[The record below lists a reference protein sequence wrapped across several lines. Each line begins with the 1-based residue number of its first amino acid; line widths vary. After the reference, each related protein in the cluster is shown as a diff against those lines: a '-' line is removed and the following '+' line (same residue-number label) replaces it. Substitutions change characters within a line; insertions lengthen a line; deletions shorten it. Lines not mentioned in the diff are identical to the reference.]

1 VRQVF
6 LFVQMAAIV
15 VVAYMALVMV
25 NRRIADQQRE
35 QQRQQPDGFAEFE
48 RAYGGTAV
56 KIVQFYSREGTLFEG
71 SSTVLCYGLANAR
84 SVRIEPPVEGV
95 SVSINNCVEVAPERD
110 TRYTLTAEG
119 NDGHVVSESFVLK
132 VRPDPDTLPKI
143 TSFRITK
150 HEIDHGRHIFSLAFS
165 QRNGE
170 LVDID
175 PPAFPTLHGA
185 PNGSFYVSP
194 GKTTT
199 YTLTVTGKKSRQV
212 RRQLTVE
219 VPGN

>member
-1 VRQVF
+1 MRLVF
-6 LFVQMAAIV
+6 LSLRMVAIV
-15 VVAYMALVMV
+15 VVACLALVMV
-25 NRRIADQQRE
+25 NRRLGEQRQQRE
-35 QQRQQPDGFAEFE
+35 PPDGFAEFE

-71 SSTVLCYGLANAR
+71 STTVLCYGVANAR

-95 SVSINNCVEVAPERD
+95 AVSINRCVEVAPERD

-132 VRPDPDTLPKI
+132 VRPDPATLPKI
-143 TSFRITK
+143 TSFRIVN
-150 HEIDHGRHIFSLAFS
+150 HQIDRGHHVFSLAFS

-185 PNGSFYVSP
+185 PYGNFYVSP

-199 YTLTVTGKKSRQV
+199 YTLTVTGKKGRQA